1 MILCVGCTDIN
12 LFKSQKN
19 ETKEVVKVLYESEE
33 AFFTNYGS
41 LLSAKYPNIEFVV
54 IPFPYVAPS
63 ADGEE
68 IQLAYDQVIKE
79 QQPDVLF
86 LFPEQVERYGNLGQL
101 YNLDSLINQDR
112 FDIEKLHPA
121 IVDYIRSIGSGQLF
135 ALTPNFYGT
144 GVYYNKD
151 LFDKFQVPY
160 PTDAMTWE
168 ELMQLARRFSPS
180 STSSYGIRFNS
191 ANSSLFQLALK
202 IGANNDLKY
211 IDLEHKRMTLN
222 TPSWKNI
229 FQSVFD
235 TYKEDAIYQN
245 SDQDKLKPGMT
256 YQERLLLNPFI
267 TNQVAMAIEGHY
279 FMNDLRLAEE
289 LKPEEVP
296 NWDVVSLPSNDDQ
309 LFSEDSI
316 WIQYMLSINSQS
328 ANLSAAWE
336 VVKYINS
343 EEFTRVTLKSTLRDS
358 LPLRRSA
365 MTGDSHNLDAFYKPK
380 MNPYQPQSNL
390 RLSHR
395 FNELLNAYADTEIE
409 KAYEG
414 SITLDEALSS
424 IEQKGQELLLDKNMS
439 NAQ

>member
-1 MILCVGCTDIN
+1 
-12 LFKSQKN
+12 
-19 ETKEVVKVLYESEE
+19 
-33 AFFTNYGS
+33 
-41 LLSAKYPNIEFVV
+41 
-54 IPFPYVAPS
+54 
-63 ADGEE
+63 
-68 IQLAYDQVIKE
+68 
-79 QQPDVLF
+79 
-86 LFPEQVERYGNLGQL
+86 
-101 YNLDSLINQDR
+101 
-112 FDIEKLHPA
+112 
-121 IVDYIRSIGSGQLF
+121 
-135 ALTPNFYGT
+135 
-144 GVYYNKD
+144 
-151 LFDKFQVPY
+151 
-160 PTDAMTWE
+160 
-168 ELMQLARRFSPS
+168 
-180 STSSYGIRFNS
+180 
-191 ANSSLFQLALK
+191 
-202 IGANNDLKY
+202 
-211 IDLEHKRMTLN
+211 
-222 TPSWKNI
+222 
-229 FQSVFD
+229 
-235 TYKEDAIYQN
+235 
-245 SDQDKLKPGMT
+245 
-256 YQERLLLNPFI
+256 
-267 TNQVAMAIEGHY
+267 
-279 FMNDLRLAEE
+279 
-289 LKPEEVP
+289 VP